1 MSRANLS
8 KVFLAFA
15 AVFLVLAIA
24 TVLPHDAPVVS
35 DLGYQSWCP
44 FAPYSTLALLF
55 GAGLC
60 QSLRKHL
67 KTLPTS

>member
-8 KVFLAFA
+8 KLLLAFA
-15 AVFLVLAIA
+15 AVFLAMAIA
-24 TVLPHDAPVVS
+24 TLIPHDAPVLS

-60 QSLRKHL
+60 QAVRKHMT
-67 KTLPTS
+67 TLPVS

>member
-8 KVFLAFA
+8 KVFLALA
-15 AVFLVLAIA
+15 AIFLVLAIA
-24 TVLPHDAPVVS
+24 TLIPVHSPVMS
-35 DLGYQSWCP
+35 DLGYRSWCP